1 MGTDARLF
9 STKTKQSFY
18 YDREYNL
25 PVNDLR
31 YEGLTKKELLL
42 VVETILNIGDDN
54 ERINVNVLYR
64 VQEWVE
70 SLPDDDIIYSRNE
83 HENEYFRIKKT
94 LPK

>member
-1 MGTDARLF
+1 MGTDAKLF

-25 PVNDLR
+25 PVDDLR
-31 YEGLTKKELLL
+31 EEGLTKRELLL

-54 ERINVNVLYR
+54 ERISTKMIYE

-70 SLPDDDIIYSRNE
+70 QLEDDDIIYSRNE
-83 HENEYFRIKKT
+83 HQDEYHTK
-94 LPK
+94 

>member
-1 MGTDARLF
+1 MGTDAKLF
-9 STKTKQSFY
+9 STKTKQHFY

-31 YEGLTKKELLL
+31 EEGLSKRELLL

-54 ERINVNVLYR
+54 ERISTKMIYK

-70 SLPDDDIIYSRNE
+70 QLPDDDIIYSRHE
-83 HENEYFRIKKT
+83 HQERYFT
-94 LPK
+94 N